1 MTDCIIGGCYGYTYD
16 QIKFWINSI
25 NRSGFQGDRVLIL
38 FDSPDELV
46 QKVQEQGFTVVR
58 AQQDPNIA
66 PHVMRFIA
74 IYDFLSQREY
84 DRVVTTDVR
93 DVIFQYDPIKW
104 LHDHAFDHK
113 IVCGSEGLYYRDEPW
128 GNQNLYE
135 TFGPY
140 IYEKFKNNVIFN
152 VGVLA
157 GDAEYVRD
165 LVLSISVNSLNRPIK
180 ICDQAVF
187 NFLIQ
192 NKIYEEQTFFARSTD
207 RWATHL
213 GTFADPSKMHHFGP
227 RLLEQGPE
235 FDGTKVNINGHPF
248 CIVHQYDR
256 TPWKQAIEEIY
267 S

>member
-1 MTDCIIGGCYGYTYD
+1 MKNCIIGGCYGYNYD

-25 NRSGFQGDRVLIL
+25 NRCGFNGDKVLIL
-38 FDSPDELV
+38 FDASDELAN
-46 QKVQEQGFTVVR
+46 KVQEQGFIVVR

-74 IYDFLSQREY
+74 IYDYLSQNQY

-93 DVIFQYDPIKW
+93 DVVFQYDPIKW
-104 LHDHAFDHK
+104 LNDYAYDYK
-113 IVCGSEGLYYRDEPW
+113 LVCGSEGLYYRDEPW

-140 IYEKFKNNVIFN
+140 VYERFKDNVIFN

-157 GDAEYVRD
+157 GDAGCIRD
-165 LVLSISVNSLNRPIK
+165 LVLNIAVNSLNRPIK

-213 GTFADPSKMHHFGP
+213 GTFADRNKMHHFGP
-227 RLLEQGPE
+227 RLLERGPV
-235 FDGTKVNINGHPF
+235 FDGGIMKINDQPF

-256 TPWKQAIEEIY
+256 TIWKGAIEGMY